1 MRLLVL
7 AVALLSSF
15 LLQGCL
21 PLAATGLAGGALMFD
36 DRRTSG
42 IYVEDE
48 NIEWK
53 ARARLRER
61 FKDVHLDVTCY
72 NLTVLLTGEVPT
84 EEMKNEAAEVVRGVA
99 SVKTVANELMV
110 AGNASIASHGNDALI
125 TSSVKARFLGNR
137 TFSPN
142 HVKVV
147 TEAGVVYLL
156 GLVSQAEGE
165 AAAEVARN
173 TSGVSRV
180 VKVFEYIQP
189 RT

>member
-1 MRLLVL
+1 MRLLVI
-7 AVALLSSF
+7 AIVLSSSV

-21 PLAATGLAGGALMFD
+21 PLAATGIAGGALMFD

-61 FKDVHLDVTCY
+61 VKDVHIDVTSY
-72 NLTVLLTGEVPT
+72 NLTVLLTGAVPS
-84 EEMKNEAAEVVRGVA
+84 EEMKNEAGEAVRAVP

-142 HVKVV
+142 HVKVI
-147 TEAGVVYLL
+147 TEAGVVYLM
-156 GLVSQAEGE
+156 GLVTQAEGD

-189 RT
+189 RS